1 MLKRDV
7 KIQEL
12 TDKGKYLFVY
22 SDRYNVFIIFHS
34 KEDDKL
40 YKIITDKMLNINY
53 IDEILTPSDL
63 VEYKNIRFYRPFS
76 NNGDYIFVGIVIFDD
91 RSYKFKIDGYKFYYT
106 EKIEYIDGQKF
117 NINILS
123 CLKDIT
129 VASYIQK
136 KNRLYIVGVDEEYE
150 SAIYG
155 VVNMEKNKFDR
166 IYYLYSDFDEI
177 VLNSINTDVDEERV
191 YVCGWKNVLDNKGE
205 VIYQTPFFEM
215 FILDR

>member
-191 YVCGWKNVLDNKGE
+191 YVCGWKNVLDNKEE